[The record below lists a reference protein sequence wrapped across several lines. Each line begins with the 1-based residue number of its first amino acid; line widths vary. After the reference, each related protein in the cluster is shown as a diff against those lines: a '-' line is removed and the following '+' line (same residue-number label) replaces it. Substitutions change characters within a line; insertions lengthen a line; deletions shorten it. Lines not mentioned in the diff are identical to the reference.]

1 MRMLVSAVLPVERRE
16 PQAGRVERRQERGA
30 DAERPEP
37 VEPGIRGA
45 RVEGDGQDFPFREEA
60 AEGHDAG
67 EGETSEEHDLRGD
80 GQRFRETAHLSH
92 VVRVDRVDYAP
103 GAEEQEGLEERVV
116 EQMVQRRA
124 VSVAVYRLP
133 VG

>member
-1 MRMLVSAVLPVERRE
+1 MRMLVSAVLPVERHE
-16 PQAGRVERRQERGA
+16 PQAERVERGQERGA

-67 EGETSEEHDLRGD
+67 EGEAAEEHALRGD
-80 GQRFRETAHLSH
+80 GQNFREPTHLCH
-92 VVRVDRVDYAP
+92 AVRLTRWDTAP
-103 GAEEQEGLEERVV
+103 GPG
-116 EQMVQRRA
+116 
-124 VSVAVYRLP
+124 
-133 VG
+133 